1 MFTNATK
8 PEQIGYD
15 VLHKIAVTSVQSMK
29 SCLEDYGVN
38 DCVISPERNK
48 MHEDSFMST
57 ILKHS
62 CYSVFIR
69 EALKFVPRVSR
80 KKQDVFGHPFF
91 CGKTIRC
98 VFRGYPDCV
107 IKEVLKTYLL
117 PYPNLPCT

>member
-29 SCLEDYGVN
+29 SCLEDYGAN

-48 MHEDSFMST
+48 MHEDSFMTT

-80 KKQDVFGHPFF
+80 KKQG
-91 CGKTIRC
+91 
-98 VFRGYPDCV
+98 VFRSVFLAFVVRLSGVCLEDTL
-107 IKEVLKTYLL
+107 IVLLKKF
-117 PYPNLPCT
+117 